1 MLPANLVVLVCL
13 GYVMILFAVA
23 FAGDRRARKD
33 PGGWLSSPLVYTLSI
48 SIYCTSWTF
57 FGAVGSAARTGLEF
71 VTIYLGPTIVFVGW
85 WIFLRKLVTIGRIY
99 HTTSIA
105 DLISARFGKSPA
117 LGALVTI
124 VALVATAPYIALQL
138 KALTASYQVITFH
151 AGAVTAANIPLE
163 PDYATAFWV
172 AAGLCVFSII
182 FGVRNIDVNERH
194 HGVVAAIALEAI
206 VKLVALLVVG
216 IWVVATFT
224 NFPADALEHAPVSLM
239 SAEQTFGTRWVTLCF
254 LAGAA
259 VICLPRQFHVTVVE
273 NSSERQLRTASWLF
287 PLYLFLICIF
297 VIPIAVAG
305 LGRLPEG
312 SNPDLFVLTLPL
324 SSGQD
329 TIAMLAFLGG
339 FSSATSM
346 VIVSSIALST
356 MISNHI
362 VMPLAL
368 RFSLVPEASTQM
380 MRSFILGARRSSIV
394 FIILLGFLYFRLSG
408 TSEALAAIGLISFC
422 GVAQFLPSLV
432 GGLYWRRATQ
442 GGAVAGL
449 AAGFAI
455 WAYTLFLP
463 SFGGTFIMSD
473 GVIANGPWGL
483 EWLRPHALFGL
494 NGFDSLVHAVIWSM
508 FVNITLF
515 VGVSIVSEPTPLAR
529 YQSRLFIDVFR
540 RQTEGETS
548 VMRRTARISEL
559 RQIADRILGPAEA
572 LSLFPPGAAREEGAV
587 ASDDLISQVE
597 HRLAANVGA
606 ATARSLVSS
615 VVTSESI
622 SVDELKRLADETEQI
637 RAYSAELERNSRK
650 LEAAAAELTR
660 ANAQLR
666 EIDVQK
672 DEFLS
677 QVSHEVRTPMTSI
690 RSFSDILPANPDLP
704 AEHSDRYL
712 RIIQNESLRLT
723 RLLDG
728 ILDLNRLEN
737 GAGEWEMKPFDP
749 EDALE
754 RAIESCEALAH
765 SAGVTLKRRGRA
777 RKVLMEGDGDRLA
790 QVFINLISNAIK
802 YNTSQDPVVTV
813 SSMARKG
820 VYEARIGDNGPGIPE
835 SERDRIF
842 VKFARG
848 PMPRQVGA
856 GLGLAISRQ
865 IVERFGGSLE
875 LATPKGGGAEFVVT
889 LPSCSEKGLAAA
901 PELRS

>member
-1 MLPANLVVLVCL
+1 MLPANAVILVCL
-13 GYVMILFAVA
+13 AYVMVLFAVA

-57 FGAVGSAARTGLEF
+57 FGAVGSAARNGLEF

-105 DLISARFGKSPA
+105 DLISARFGKNPA

-138 KALTASYQVITFH
+138 KALTSSYQVITFH

-163 PDYATAFWV
+163 PDYATGFWV

-216 IWVVATFT
+216 IWVVATISGPVAGAF
-224 NFPADALEHAPVSLM
+224 EHAPVSLLA
-239 SAEQTFGTRWVTLCF
+239 AEPTFGTRWVTLCF

-259 VICLPRQFHVTVVE
+259 VVCLPRQFQVTVVE
-273 NSSERQLRTASWLF
+273 NSSERQLRTASWMF
-287 PLYLFLICIF
+287 PLYLFLICLF
-297 VIPIAVAG
+297 VVPIAIAG
-305 LGRLPEG
+305 LERLPEG

-346 VIVSSIALST
+346 VIVASIALST

-362 VMPLAL
+362 IMPLAL
-368 RFSLVPEASTQM
+368 RFSLFPEASAQA
-380 MRSFILGARRSSIV
+380 MRSFILGARRASIV

-408 TSEALAAIGLISFC
+408 SSEALAAIGLISFC

-432 GGLYWRRATQ
+432 GGLYWRRATP
-442 GGAVAGL
+442 GGAIAGL
-449 AAGFAI
+449 AAGFAV

-463 SFGGTFIMSD
+463 SFGDSFAMSRD
-473 GVIANGPWGL
+473 VIANGPWGL

-494 NGFDSLVHAVIWSM
+494 DNFDSLVHAVIWSM
-508 FVNITLF
+508 FANIALF
-515 VGVSIVSEPTPLAR
+515 VGGSMLSEPTPLAR

-540 RQTEGETS
+540 RQTEGEHS
-548 VMRRTARISEL
+548 VMRRTASIQDL

-572 LSLFPPGAAREEGAV
+572 LNLFPRGLVREIGATATEG
-587 ASDDLISQVE
+587 LISQVE
-597 HRLAANVGA
+597 HRLGASVGA

-615 VVTSESI
+615 VVTSETI
-622 SVDELKRLADETEQI
+622 SVEELKRLADETEQI
-637 RAYSAELERNSRK
+637 RAYSAELERNSKK
-650 LEAAAAELTR
+650 LTAAAAELTR

-690 RSFSDILPANPDLP
+690 RSFSDILLNNPDLP
-704 AEHSDRYL
+704 PEFVSRYL

-728 ILDLNRLEN
+728 ILDLTRLEN
-737 GAGEWEMKPFDP
+737 GEREWEAKPVDP
-749 EDALE
+749 EAALE
-754 RAIESCEALAH
+754 RAVESCEALAQ
-765 SAGVTLKRRGRA
+765 SAGVTLKRRTRV
-777 RKVLMEGDGDRLA
+777 RKALIQGDDDRLA

-802 YNTSQDPVVTV
+802 YNTSPGPAVTV
-813 SSMARKG
+813 TSATRKG
-820 VYEARIGDNGPGIPE
+820 FYEARVSDNGPGIPE
-835 SERDRIF
+835 GERDRIF
-842 VKFARG
+842 AKFARG

-865 IVERFGGSLE
+865 IVEHFGGTLE
-875 LATPKGGGAEFVVT
+875 LASPRGGGAEFVLT
-889 LPSCSEKGLAAA
+889 LPLCQQMA
-901 PELRS
+901 RSRSS